1 MQQICGDYNLQNT
14 AISSCHGAP
23 GLLEALNQTSRST
36 HGWTRPRFGTSA
48 SDKLN
53 LNWWLSMAKVSPAQ
67 FVRQVRQEAS
77 RISWASRRE
86 TGTATLTVFVMVAI
100 AAMFFLLVDMVL
112 SNVVQFVLGLGS

>member
-1 MQQICGDYNLQNT
+1 
-14 AISSCHGAP
+14 
-23 GLLEALNQTSRST
+23 
-36 HGWTRPRFGTSA
+36 
-48 SDKLN
+48 
-53 LNWWLSMAKVSPAQ
+53 MAKLSPAQ
-67 FVRQVRQEAS
+67 FVRQVRHEAT